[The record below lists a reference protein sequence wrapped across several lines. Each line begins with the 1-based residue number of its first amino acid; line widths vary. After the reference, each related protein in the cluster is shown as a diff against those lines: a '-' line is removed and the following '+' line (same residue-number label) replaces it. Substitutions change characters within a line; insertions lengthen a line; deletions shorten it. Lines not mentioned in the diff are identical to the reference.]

1 MLFEGLKG
9 KKYDHTLKWIAEQEP
24 GGFFEWLME
33 VLGREGFVLKER
45 QISKELAPAPRQ
57 VDLVWRI
64 LTPRGAEALL
74 HIELQLEP
82 DEEMGQRMLEYGM
95 RLYERDHLP
104 ILSVVIFLQRTSTLP
119 IPPYVIE
126 LDGEELFR
134 YRYFVIR
141 LWEVPQERILGKPYP
156 VLWPLVGLMAG
167 ATPDTV
173 VAVGQQIAELQEM
186 KTPLKEELVGY
197 LGLLAGIQLGNAE
210 VRAALRRHPM
220 VNELWQHS
228 SVAQALKE
236 EGRLEAARRIA
247 RRALER
253 RFRSLPEEIVAA
265 LGRADEATLEEL
277 AVEADLS
284 LEQVQVRLGLMSGEQ
299 QGKEESTNGQSS
311 HPGS

>member
-33 VLGREGFVLKER
+33 VLGREGFSLKES

-64 LTPRGAEALL
+64 LTPRGVEALL

-104 ILSVVIFLQRTSTLP
+104 ILSVVIFLQRTSTLST
-119 IPPYVIE
+119 PPFVID

-134 YRYFVIR
+134 YRYFAIR

-284 LEQVQVRLGLMSGEQ
+284 LEQVQVRLGLVSGEQ
-299 QGKEESTNGQSS
+299 QVEEESTNG
-311 HPGS
+311 